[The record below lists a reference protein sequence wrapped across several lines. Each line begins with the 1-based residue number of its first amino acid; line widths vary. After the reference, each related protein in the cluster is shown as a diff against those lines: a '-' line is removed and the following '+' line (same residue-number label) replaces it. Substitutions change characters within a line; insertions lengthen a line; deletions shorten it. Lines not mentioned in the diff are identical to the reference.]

1 MFASWG
7 TGMQPEDNQGYKS
20 PRDKKKAWEDKNKN
34 DIINLEDRATK
45 ISLNDCQAY
54 EVMS

>member
-34 DIINLEDRATK
+34 EIITIDDRATR
-45 ISLNDCQAY
+45 ISLNENA
-54 EVMS
+54 